1 MTAPASATPQ
11 IVVALDGPASSGK
24 SSVGAAVAERLG
36 LRFLDTGLIY
46 RALTALAL
54 EAGVAT
60 DDQPGLIGLIPRFEL
75 RDDGSGRLTQVL
87 IDGRDATH
95 DVRSH
100 EVDASVSAVARQ
112 PDVRAALLAYQHGL
126 AEPGGILM
134 AGRDIGTVVLPH
146 AGLKVYLDAS
156 VEERAMR
163 RIRERGLDPSGEEAE
178 AVRAQLRARDAVDR
192 GREVAPLR
200 AAEDAVVVTTD
211 GMDVDEVVDLVA
223 RLVTAAEAAKA
234 SLDAVEGD
242 GAKPRADEVDAGPK
256 AGDQGS
262 RPDSDAGLSK
272 AEAVASA
279 AVASGGK
286 AAGSRSPGAAH
297 PAGGPAKPGKRNHL
311 LDVAMRLDNDQTMLV
326 RMVARLSQW
335 AARVFAT
342 VQIEGLERVPR
353 SGGLILAL
361 NHASN
366 ADAIVGGAW
375 VSDALRTRR
384 IHWLGKREL
393 FDWPVFGWICA
404 HGGVHPVDRSTA
416 DVEAY
421 RLATKILERGYV
433 LLIFPEGTRSPT
445 GALQEAKDGMAQL
458 AMRTGA
464 RILPI
469 GINDSDRVWPKGQRL
484 PHPFP
489 RRRILVRIGEP
500 FLAADVVPPAA
511 DRRAAKTAATTAIM
525 GRIAELLEQRQRG
538 VYASAVRE
546 PEGDKAPS
554 DPA

>member
-1 MTAPASATPQ
+1 MTPPDPAPSR

-54 EAGVAT
+54 GAAVAP
-60 DDQPGLIGLIPRFEL
+60 DDQPGLIALIPRFEL
-75 RDDGSGRLTQVL
+75 RDDGTGRLTRVL
-87 IDGRDATH
+87 LDGNDATH

-112 PDVRAALLAYQHGL
+112 PDVRAALLEYQHRL
-126 AEPGGILM
+126 AQPGGILM
-134 AGRDIGTVVLPH
+134 AGRDIGTVVLPN
-146 AGLKVYLDAS
+146 ADLKVYLDAS

-163 RIRERGLDPSGEEAE
+163 RIRERGLDPAGEEAE
-178 AVRAQLRARDAVDR
+178 EVREHLRSRDAVDR
-192 GREVAPLR
+192 GRAVAPLR
-200 AAEDAVVVTTD
+200 VAEDAVVVSTD
-211 GMDVDEVVDLVA
+211 GMDFDEVVDLVA
-223 RLVTAAEAAKA
+223 RLVTAAENAMTK
-234 SLDAVEGD
+234 SEVPEGRPADSPAPRAD
-242 GAKPRADEVDAGPK
+242 GGDPKPQADGGDEKPRADALEPK
-256 AGDQGS
+256 AAATASTGGAS
-262 RPDSDAGLSK
+262 RPK
-272 AEAVASA
+272 ASA
-279 AVASGGK
+279 ST
-286 AAGSRSPGAAH
+286 AANRPEKRSH
-297 PAGGPAKPGKRNHL
+297 VL
-311 LDVAMRLDNDQTMLV
+311 EVAMRLDNDQTMLV

-335 AARVFAT
+335 AAHLFAKIE
-342 VQIEGLERVPR
+342 IEGLEHVPR
-353 SGGLILAL
+353 KGALILAL

-393 FDWPVFGWICA
+393 FDWPVFGWVCA

-464 RILPI
+464 QILPI
-469 GINDSDRVWPKGQRL
+469 GINGSDRVWPKGQKL

-489 RRRILVRIGEP
+489 RRKIVVRIGKP
-500 FLAADVVPPAA
+500 FLASDVVPPIA
-511 DRRAAKTAATTAIM
+511 DRRAAKTATTTAIM
-525 GRIAELLEQRQRG
+525 GRIAELLDPRQRG

-546 PEGDKAPS
+546 REPEKPRETAGATPG
-554 DPA
+554 